1 MGNVISVIA
10 ASIAVF
16 VLSSTYYAL
25 LAPAEKRLLGDRA
38 PDRGDRPPPLKILL
52 ELARGV
58 VIAVVIA
65 GLAEYAGI
73 TGAGPMMAL
82 GLVLW
87 VGFPAVLLTGS
98 MMWEKTPAVTAAL
111 HAGDWLMKILVTSA
125 IVGAWL

>member
-1 MGNVISVIA
+1 MGSVISVIV
-10 ASIAVF
+10 ASIVAF

-25 LAPAEKRLLGDRA
+25 LTPAEKRLLGERA

-52 ELARGV
+52 ELARGLV
-58 VIAVVIA
+58 VATVIA
-65 GLAEYAGI
+65 GLARYAGL
-73 TGAGPMMAL
+73 TDVWSTVAL

-98 MMWEKTPAVTAAL
+98 MMWERTPAVTAAL
-111 HAGDWLMKILVTSA
+111 HAGDWLIKILVISA

>member
-1 MGNVISVIA
+1 MASVISVVV
-10 ASIAVF
+10 ASIVVF
-16 VLSSTYYAL
+16 VLSSAYYAL
-25 LAPAEKRLLGDRA
+25 LTPTEKRLLGERA

-52 ELARGV
+52 ELARSLV
-58 VIAVVIA
+58 VAAVISGLARYAGLTDVRSAVV
-65 GLAEYAGI
+65 
-73 TGAGPMMAL
+73 L

-111 HAGDWLMKILVTSA
+111 HAGDWLIKILATSA

>member
-1 MGNVISVIA
+1 MASVISVVV
-10 ASIAVF
+10 ASIVVF
-16 VLSSTYYAL
+16 VLSSAYSAL
-25 LAPAEKRLLGDRA
+25 LTPTEKRLLGERA

-52 ELARGV
+52 ELARSLV
-58 VIAVVIA
+58 VAAVISGLARYAGLTDVRSAVV
-65 GLAEYAGI
+65 
-73 TGAGPMMAL
+73 L

-111 HAGDWLMKILVTSA
+111 HAGDWLIKILATSA